1 MCFSVRPARRDY
13 LPVRI
18 FLSSIL
24 LCCKSKK
31 PVWMLNLRVIF
42 SCSLMD
48 LGADCQRK
56 WIVSLL
62 SVPAFTPSCCLCL
75 LPPISLSQPFLHSY
89 LSVHC
94 LCLSP
99 SFHSLC
105 LHSALIPPSVT
116 FSCSFFVC
124 PHSLLPGSV
133 LTLLSC
139 PLSSRAGG
147 TICSALFWNLTGC
160 RLLLRR

>member
-31 PVWMLNLRVIF
+31 PVWMLNLWVIF

-48 LGADCQRK
+48 LSADCQRK

-75 LPPISLSQPFLHSY
+75 LPPISLSLAALSSL
-89 LSVHC
+89 LSVST
-94 LCLSP
+94 LSLSLSIFSLFVSTLGSHP
-99 SFHSLC
+99 SLSHFPL
-105 LHSALIPPSVT
+105 LL
-116 FSCSFFVC
+116 FVC
-124 PHSLLPGSV
+124 PHSLLAGSV

-139 PLSSRAGG
+139 PLSSP
-147 TICSALFWNLTGC
+147 CWWSHLFC
-160 RLLLRR
+160 PLLKLNWL